1 MDLRSLTTF
10 IQVAESG
17 SFTRAAQQLGYSQP
31 TISVQIKQLEEELGI
46 RLFDRIGHTVRLTDK
61 GHDAL
66 RHAQQIC
73 HMCRE
78 MVLQSGHSDTLQGTI
93 RLATADS
100 MCGPLVSGHFPDFS
114 TRYPGI
120 ALKIITAGTGD
131 LFRLLDHN
139 EADLVC
145 TLDSHIYNTNY
156 VILAERRVGVHFV
169 AAADNPLAVRRSVSI
184 QELLE
189 QPLMLTEK
197 GMSYR
202 RLLDEQLARAS
213 LEAHPVLEMGR
224 TDILCQM
231 VEEGIGVSFLPDY
244 LTAPAIARGTIV
256 PLTVT
261 GYAPELWIQLLSH
274 RDKWISPQMQAVISH
289 LSAALADHLT
299 IPELQA

>member
-66 RHAQQIC
+66 LHAQQIC

-78 MVLQSGHSDTLQGTI
+78 MVLQSDRSDALQGTI

-100 MCGPLVSGHFPDFS
+100 MCGPLVSRNFPDFS
-114 TRYPGI
+114 ARYPGI
-120 ALKIITAGTGD
+120 SLKIYTAGTGD

-169 AAADNPLAVRRSVSI
+169 AAANSPLAARQSVSLR
-184 QELLE
+184 ELLAH
-189 QPLMLTEK
+189 PLLLTEK
-197 GMSYR
+197 DMSYR
-202 RLLDEQLARAS
+202 RLLDEQLARDS

-231 VEEGIGVSFLPDY
+231 VEQGIGVSFLPDY
-244 LTAPAIARGTIV
+244 LTAPAVARGAIA
-256 PLTVT
+256 PLHVT
-261 GYAPELWIQLLSH
+261 EFEPELWIQLLSH
-274 RDKWISPQMQAVISH
+274 RDKWISPQLQALIDH
-289 LSAALADHLT
+289 LSAALADGGT
-299 IPELQA
+299 IPTL

>member
-61 GHDAL
+61 GHDTL

-78 MVLQSGHSDTLQGTI
+78 MVLQSGHSGTLQGTI

-100 MCGPLVSGHFPDFS
+100 MCGPLVSRNFPDFS
-114 TRYPGI
+114 ARYPGI
-120 ALKIITAGTGD
+120 SLKIYTAGTGD

-169 AAADNPLAVRRSVSI
+169 AAAGSPLAVRRSVSI
-184 QELLE
+184 RELLAH
-189 QPLMLTEK
+189 PLLLTEK
-197 GMSYR
+197 DMSYR

-231 VEEGIGVSFLPDY
+231 VEQGLGVSFLPDY
-244 LTAPAIARGTIV
+244 LTAPAVARGTII
-256 PLTVT
+256 PLDVA
-261 GYAPELWIQLLSH
+261 GYEPELWIQLLSH
-274 RDKWISPQMQAVISH
+274 RDKWISPQMQALIDH
-289 LSAALADHLT
+289 LSAALADGT
-299 IPELQA
+299 IIPSL

>member
-31 TISVQIKQLEEELGI
+31 TISVQIRQLEEELGV

-78 MVLQSGHSDTLQGTI
+78 MVLQSGHSGTLQGTI

-114 TRYPGI
+114 ARYPGI
-120 ALKIITAGTGD
+120 SLKIVTAGTGD

-156 VILAERRVGVHFV
+156 VILAERRVGVRFV
-169 AAADNPLAVRRSVSI
+169 TAAGSPLAAQKTVTLE
-184 QELLE
+184 ELLT
-189 QPLMLTEK
+189 QPLLLTEK

-202 RLLDEQLARAS
+202 RLLDEKLAQAS
-213 LEAHPVLEMGR
+213 LEAHPLLEMGR

-231 VEEGIGVSFLPDY
+231 VERGLGVSFLPDY
-244 LTAPAIARGTIV
+244 LTAPAIERGAIV

-261 GYAPELWIQLLSH
+261 GYEPELWIQLLSH

-289 LSAALADHLT
+289 LSAALADNLT
-299 IPELQA
+299 IPEPQA

>member
-1 MDLRSLTTF
+1 MDLRTLTTF

-31 TISVQIKQLEEELGI
+31 TISVQIKQLEEELGV
-46 RLFDRIGHTVRLTDK
+46 RLFDRIGHTVRLTDQ

-73 HMCRE
+73 HTCQE
-78 MVLQSGHSDTLQGTI
+78 MVLQSGQADTLQGTI

-100 MCGPLVSGHFPDFS
+100 MCGPLVSRNFPDFS
-114 TRYPGI
+114 AHYPGI
-120 ALKIITAGTGD
+120 SLKIFTAGTGD

-156 VILAERRVGVHFV
+156 IILAERRVGVHFV
-169 AAADNPLAVRRSVSI
+169 AATGNPLAAKGTVSI
-184 QELLE
+184 EELLS
-189 QPLMLTEK
+189 QPLLLTEK

-202 RLLDEQLARAS
+202 RLLDEQLARDS

-231 VEEGIGVSFLPDY
+231 VEQGIGVSLLPDY
-244 LTAPAIARGTIV
+244 LTAPAVTRGTMV

-261 GYAPELWIQLLSH
+261 GYEPELWIQLLSH
-274 RDKWISPQMQAVISH
+274 RDKWISPQMQVLI
-289 LSAALADHLT
+289 DHLT
-299 IPELQA
+299 ASLEDGSSIPSLRL